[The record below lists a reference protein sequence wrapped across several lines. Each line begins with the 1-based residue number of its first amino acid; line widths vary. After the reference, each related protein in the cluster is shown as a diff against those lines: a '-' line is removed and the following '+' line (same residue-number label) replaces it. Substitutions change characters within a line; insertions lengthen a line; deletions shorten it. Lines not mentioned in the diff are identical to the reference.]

1 MDTQI
6 LFWSTVGSALGAFLG
21 VIVFFLV
28 RLCIEWKRSSPEHIR
43 TYLCGN
49 DLNQGQDNEREGEL
63 LHHHGERISNETD
76 YRRLGAKNSLWEWT
90 TQPVGRGS
98 GDTVIYGPY
107 STDFAEP
114 GLYSAT
120 FVIRGIGFS
129 KPTEITNDLILLE
142 LDVNKTM
149 PQLTS
154 SQTGPSIYGV
164 QYKIARHFITVSE
177 LAKGGWQKFELRF
190 YSDGQG
196 IWEYR
201 IFAHDGLDNKPDNI
215 SKFGTQVRILFDQVI
230 IRKISKLNLPW
241 T

>member
-1 MDTQI
+1 MNTQMI
-6 LFWSTVGSALGAFLG
+6 FWSTVGSALGGFLG
-21 VIVFFLV
+21 VIAFFLV
-28 RLCIEWKRSSPEHIR
+28 RLYIEWKRSSPENIR

-49 DLNQGQDNEREGEL
+49 DQNQGQDREHEGEL
-63 LHHHGERISNETD
+63 LHHHGKRVSNESE
-76 YRRLGAKNSLWEWT
+76 YRKLEAQNPLWEWT
-90 TQPVGRGS
+90 RQAVGRGS

-129 KPTEITNDLILLE
+129 KPTEILNDVVLLE

-154 SQTGPSIYGV
+154 SQAGPAIYGV
-164 QYKIARHFITVSE
+164 QYKIARRFIRISE
-177 LAKGGWQKFELRF
+177 LAKGGWQEFELRF
-190 YSDGQG
+190 SSDGQG

-201 IFAHDGLDNKPDNI
+201 VFAYDGLDNKPDNI
-215 SKFGTQVRILFDQVI
+215 GRFGSDVRILFDRVSIQ
-230 IRKISKLNLPW
+230 KISRLKLPW